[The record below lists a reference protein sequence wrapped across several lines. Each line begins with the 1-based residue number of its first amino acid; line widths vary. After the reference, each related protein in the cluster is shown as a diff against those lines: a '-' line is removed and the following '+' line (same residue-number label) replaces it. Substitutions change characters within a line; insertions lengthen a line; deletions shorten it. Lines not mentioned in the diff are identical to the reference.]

1 MTRRLRDIGEHGWIA
16 RLLRT
21 VPGGRR
27 VVVGPGDDAA
37 AIQAPRGPVL
47 LTTDTLV
54 EGSHFQLG
62 WETPAALGRR
72 ALRINLSDVAAM
84 GGRPLAA
91 LVSIEAPSDLP
102 VAVLD
107 GLMRGLAEDAR
118 RHDVDVV
125 GGNLAAA
132 PRLAITVTLVGV
144 AVGRPVTRAGARAGD
159 DLWVTGRL
167 GGGGAAV
174 RALLAGHRARRPPVP
189 VRLPAAR
196 LLAPV
201 AHAMIDVSDGLVQDL
216 GHVCRASGVAA
227 DVDASRVPVA
237 AACRRALGD
246 DAAAFAA
253 TAGEDYELLFA
264 ASPGHRRRLER
275 LASRLQCGL
284 TRIGRIV
291 AGRSAARLLDA
302 SGRPLPLPRAG
313 FDHFRRG

>member
-1 MTRRLRDIGEHGWIA
+1 M
-16 RLLRT
+16 
-21 VPGGRR
+21 
-27 VVVGPGDDAA
+27 
-37 AIQAPRGPVL
+37 L

-62 WETPAALGRR
+62 WETPARLGQR

-91 LVSIEAPSDLP
+91 LVSIEAPPDLP

-107 GLMRGLAEDAR
+107 GVMRGLVDDER
-118 RHDVDVV
+118 RHGVDVV

-144 AVGRPVTRAGARAGD
+144 VVGCPVRRAGARAGD
-159 DLWVTGRL
+159 DVWVTGRL

-189 VRLPAAR
+189 VRLAAAR
-196 LLAPV
+196 LLAPL

-227 DVDASRVPVA
+227 DVDAARVPIATV
-237 AACRRALGD
+237 CRRALGA

-253 TAGEDYELLFA
+253 TAGEDYELLLA

-275 LASRLQCGL
+275 LALRLDCGL
-284 TRIGRIV
+284 ARVGRLV
-291 AGRSAARLLDA
+291 AGRPAVRLLDA
-302 SGRPLPLPRAG
+302 SGRPLPLDRAG
-313 FDHFRRG
+313 FDHFGRR